1 MKKITS
7 LIFALSMILSVVFI
21 GELTSSENP
30 YSADAQVTVKRKRSG
45 GVVGGGKYVYRKA
58 ANGTRYVYH
67 KTKRGTIYVGRQTMK
82 GGKWTFHKGK
92 RGTKSVFSKT
102 KKVIVGN

>member
-7 LIFALSMILSVVFI
+7 LIFALAMILSMVFI
-21 GELTSSENP
+21 GELSSQNP
-30 YSADAQVTVKRKRSG
+30 YSAEAQVTVKRKRSG

-67 KTKRGTIYVGRQTMK
+67 KTKRGTMYVGRQTMK

-92 RGTKSVFSKT
+92 TGTKSAFSKT

>member
-7 LIFALSMILSVVFI
+7 LIFALAMILSVVFI
-21 GELTSSENP
+21 GELSSQNP
-30 YSADAQVTVKRKRSG
+30 YSANAQVTVKRKRSG
-45 GVVGGGKYVYRKA
+45 GLVGGGKYVYRKA

-67 KTKRGTIYVGRQTMK
+67 KSKRGTIYVGRQTMK

-92 RGTKSVFSKT
+92 TGTKSAFRKT
-102 KKVIVGN
+102 KNVIVGN